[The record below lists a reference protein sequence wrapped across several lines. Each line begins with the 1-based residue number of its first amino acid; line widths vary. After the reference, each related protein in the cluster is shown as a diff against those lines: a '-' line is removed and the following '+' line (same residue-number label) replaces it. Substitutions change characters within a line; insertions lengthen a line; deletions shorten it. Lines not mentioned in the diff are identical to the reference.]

1 MKIIKKI
8 FETLLNIIIILFGIL
23 IILLLTYVIQTKI
36 LKKEYADIFGF
47 TAFQVVSGSMANTI
61 NIGDAVIV
69 KLTDQIKENDI
80 IVYKQDNNFITH
92 RVIKIDSEKI
102 TTKGDANN
110 TEDVPITKNQ
120 VLGKVV
126 KIIPKFEI
134 WTKVFTTP
142 AVFITLILTIL
153 LFGIAFS
160 YNYSKEKERKSNE
173 K

>member
-80 IVYKQDNNFITH
+80 KFEKYKVNKLEKK
-92 RVIKIDSEKI
+92 IKI
-102 TTKGDANN
+102 
-110 TEDVPITKNQ
+110 
-120 VLGKVV
+120 L
-126 KIIPKFEI
+126 KFI
-134 WTKVFTTP
+134 NS
-142 AVFITLILTIL
+142 ILILLGTII
-153 LFGIAFS
+153 FFI
-160 YNYSKEKERKSNE
+160 K
-173 K
+173 